1 MAEELTILDKLGVND
16 GLKLTYERVVTAE
29 DIDLFAKVSGD
40 YNPVHVNEDYAKKT
54 LFKGRIAHGALSQA
68 FLSTTMAKLP
78 GVVIFMSQ
86 TLKFVSPVRIGDTI
100 TSIAEVTSTR
110 RDKGIV
116 NMKNTCVNQRGE
128 TVVEGEASVRLFE
141 KPV

>member
-1 MAEELTILDKLGVND
+1 
-16 GLKLTYERVVTAE
+16 
-29 DIDLFAKVSGD
+29 
-40 YNPVHVNEDYAKKT
+40 
-54 LFKGRIAHGALSQA
+54 
-68 FLSTTMAKLP
+68 
-78 GVVIFMSQ
+78 
-86 TLKFVSPVRIGDTI
+86 VSPVRIGDTI